1 MAIFNYQNYLNVD
14 DDTYADWSGTIEELE
29 NSAVNRA
36 QRLNPTLTV
45 DSANKN
51 LYEYAKEVI
60 YIGIFGDTLTS
71 ALWQYHNSKLADL
84 EECFRWWQE

>member
-29 NSAVNRA
+29 SSAVNRV
-36 QRLNPTLTV
+36 QRLNPTITI
-45 DSANKN
+45 DTTNKN

-60 YIGIFGDTLTS
+60 YIGIFGDTLTP
-71 ALWQYHNSKLADL
+71 ALWQYHDSKMSDL
-84 EECFRWWQE
+84 EEYFRWWQE

>member
-1 MAIFNYQNYLNVD
+1 MAIFNYQKYLNVD
-14 DDTYADWSGTIEELE
+14 DDTYADWSGTIDELE
-29 NSAVNRA
+29 NSAINRA
-36 QRLNPTLTV
+36 QRLNPTMTV
-45 DSANKN
+45 DGTNKN

-84 EECFRWWQE
+84 EEYFRWWQE